1 MGLEG
6 FGRLACLIIAKKHIT
21 NETKILFLLLV
32 FPILT
37 YSQESLKEYVH
48 NEFNFRH
55 LIDFSN
61 KGNVDSTYFYASK
74 IINSKDK
81 TFLPET
87 YYRLAVLHNNK
98 VKACANL
105 LVLPT
110 TSNLG
115 KYFECKHKHRN
126 KSLNYL
132 DKAVRFGL
140 VFSDIKLEYDSL
152 RYEKNR
158 KFHGTLLQSKTL

>member
-1 MGLEG
+1 MKQKL
-6 FGRLACLIIAKKHIT
+6 
-21 NETKILFLLLV
+21 LFLLLV

-81 TFLPET
+81 TFCQKPIID
-87 YYRLAVLHNNK
+87 
-98 VKACANL
+98 L
-105 LVLPT
+105 LYCT
-110 TSNLG
+110 IT
-115 KYFECKHKHRN
+115 K
-126 KSLNYL
+126 
-132 DKAVRFGL
+132 
-140 VFSDIKLEYDSL
+140 
-152 RYEKNR
+152 
-158 KFHGTLLQSKTL
+158 